1 MSSYKEIS
9 TNKAKEILAS
19 DIYLLDIRDYE
30 SFSASHI
37 DGAAH
42 ISNNNIDDF
51 VATADKTK
59 TTIIYCY
66 KGISSRDAAQY
77 LCDIGFSDVYSM
89 QGGYGQWMGSD
100 DKN

>member
-9 TNKAKEILAS
+9 TNKAKEILDT
-19 DIYLLDIRDYE
+19 DIYIIDIRDYE
-30 SFSASHI
+30 SFSESHI
-37 DGAAH
+37 DGADH
-42 ISNNNIDDF
+42 ITKNNIDDF

-66 KGISSRDAAQY
+66 KGISSKDAAQY

-89 QGGYGQWMGSD
+89 QGGYGQWMDSD

>member
-1 MSSYKEIS
+1 MSRYKEIS
-9 TNKAKEILAS
+9 TNQAKEILAS

-30 SFSASHI
+30 SFNASHI

-42 ISNNNIDDF
+42 ISNSNIDDF

-66 KGISSRDAAQY
+66 KGISSKDAAQY
-77 LCDIGFSDVYSM
+77 LCNSGFSDVYSM
-89 QGGYGQWMGSD
+89 QGGYGQWMDSN